1 MSGGSW
7 KQSIVT
13 IFGVHVDESQWKIPL
28 NDRRFINRRNFWN
41 EQELSADVIYNEAA
55 HTHLSTVVFTE
66 NQTQRLYLT

>member
-41 EQELSADVIYNEAA
+41 EQELSAEVIYSDAV
-55 HTHLSTVVFTE
+55 HTQCSTADFTG
-66 NQTQRLYLT
+66 NQTQR